1 MKGQKK
7 TIEPELMTPN
17 DILKLSPS
25 KPVPTIIEK
34 CMTHLVGI
42 KIKQSTLPNQ
52 TIQFAIKGPQVY
64 K

>member
-1 MKGQKK
+1 
-7 TIEPELMTPN
+7 MTLS
-17 DILKLSPS
+17 DILKLNPS

-34 CMTHLVGI
+34 CMTYLVGI

-52 TIQFAIKGPQVY
+52 TIQFATKGPQVY